1 MAAWSSICAA
11 FLLMPHVH
19 GVSSGV
25 GQVCTL
31 NDSNFG
37 EEMKENANFP
47 CEEDFF
53 DL

>member
-11 FLLMPHVH
+11 FLLMAHVH
-19 GVSSGV
+19 GVSSGLR
-25 GQVCTL
+25 QVCTL

-37 EEMKENANFP
+37 EEMKENANLH
-47 CEEDFF
+47 CEENFF